1 MDRDKL
7 LTELYNSRVMNEIR
21 KEYRNTGKE
30 IQNLRN
36 KITELENLFRSEE
49 SYSLTVK
56 EYFDKS
62 DELNECKK
70 QLNIIFNNEQY
81 KSIFESILS
90 DKYDES
96 IANHSD
102 VLSPDELID
111 ELISRRND
119 KTRAATFK
127 LVYTRMENYYDV
139 KWDKMIRR
147 YKRETGRINVL
158 KKELLYWN
166 RGLVERF
173 RISIHDLLEIN

>member
-7 LTELYNSRVMNEIR
+7 LTLLYNSRVMNEIR

-70 QLNIIFNNEQY
+70 QLNIKEIERTVWDRARE
-81 KSIFESILS
+81 ICMDLADEAS
-90 DKYDES
+90 D
-96 IANHSD
+96 D
-102 VLSPDELID
+102 V
-111 ELISRRND
+111 N
-119 KTRAATFK
+119 
-127 LVYTRMENYYDV
+127 
-139 KWDKMIRR
+139 
-147 YKRETGRINVL
+147 
-158 KKELLYWN
+158 
-166 RGLVERF
+166 
-173 RISIHDLLEIN
+173 

>member
-62 DELNECKK
+62 DELAECKK
-70 QLNIIFNNEQY
+70 QLNTKEIERTVWDRAREICMN
-81 KSIFESILS
+81 LA
-90 DKYDES
+90 DETADD
-96 IANHSD
+96 AN
-102 VLSPDELID
+102 
-111 ELISRRND
+111 
-119 KTRAATFK
+119 
-127 LVYTRMENYYDV
+127 
-139 KWDKMIRR
+139 
-147 YKRETGRINVL
+147 
-158 KKELLYWN
+158 
-166 RGLVERF
+166 
-173 RISIHDLLEIN
+173 